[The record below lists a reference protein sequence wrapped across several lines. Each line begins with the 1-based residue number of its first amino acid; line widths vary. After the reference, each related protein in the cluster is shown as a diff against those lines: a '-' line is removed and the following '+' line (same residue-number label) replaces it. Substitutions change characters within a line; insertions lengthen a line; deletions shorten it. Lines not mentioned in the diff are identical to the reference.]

1 MPKTKKKKDQPQGT
15 TVPTEWVGKSAEQ
28 LKVLVDQLEHDL
40 DNARKS
46 RNKVMTEFASVQSY
60 YDVTREDIRE
70 LDMRIEKQ
78 DLEVENMEEDNDDE
92 MKVYEQKSTYIKY
105 CHDQKM
111 TQTKEDTA
119 SRTNDSYNAHTDQV
133 NDAHASKARLEDEKI
148 EIERRL
154 VDEYSNMRIN
164 KGEELSSVKEQLN
177 ADVRAFEKQCEAH
190 LVLLKN
196 ELDARRTSELHA
208 IETRKQSHLKDIMIS
223 HERACSDM
231 RSYFDGVEKQQ
242 SIDIEELQAQIR
254 RLKKIAEKNESD
266 SSDLRESNRIHGDDL
281 QMNSVKVIDLK
292 TQTKDKEKD
301 KISLQAANARLSATR
316 RAIRESREEHKKLQ
330 LNVDAIKGDIEE
342 VMKKGSGG
350 KLQGV
355 LSSNVAKR
363 EALEDSLASQMKK
376 NDIINLHLQHTLASA
391 GLSKDES
398 AEITANISEFVT
410 QKNKEIDR
418 LTMMIAQE
426 TEEYNNHRSM
436 LIKRGVSVEDIV
448 S

>member
-15 TVPTEWVGKSAEQ
+15 TVPTEWVGKSVEQ
-28 LKVLVDQLEHDL
+28 LKVLVDELEHDL
-40 DNARKS
+40 NNARKC
-46 RNKVMTEFASVQSY
+46 RNKAMTEFASVQSY

-92 MKVYEQKSTYIKY
+92 LKVYEQKATYIKY

-111 TQTKEDTA
+111 TESKEETA

-133 NDAHASKARLEDEKI
+133 NDGHASNARLEDEKI

-154 VDEYSNMRIN
+154 VDEYGSMRIV

-177 ADVRAFEKQCEAH
+177 ADVRAFEKQCQAH

-208 IETRKQSHLKDIMIS
+208 IETRKQSHLKDIMTS

-231 RSYFDGVEKQQ
+231 RSYFDGVERQQ

-266 SSDLRESNRIHGDDL
+266 SSGLRESNRIHGDDL
-281 QMNSVKVIDLK
+281 QINSDKVIDLK

-316 RAIRESREEHKKLQ
+316 RAIRESREEYKKLKDK
-330 LNVDAIKGDIEE
+330 VVCIKVDIEE
-342 VMKKGSGG
+342 VKKKESDG
-350 KLQGV
+350 K
-355 LSSNVAKR
+355 
-363 EALEDSLASQMKK
+363 
-376 NDIINLHLQHTLASA
+376 
-391 GLSKDES
+391 
-398 AEITANISEFVT
+398 
-410 QKNKEIDR
+410 
-418 LTMMIAQE
+418 
-426 TEEYNNHRSM
+426 
-436 LIKRGVSVEDIV
+436 
-448 S
+448 